1 MSEEKIIPIEKE
13 NEDNG
18 KLSVEEQEE
27 IANKL
32 GAEIMEKVRETV
44 NNNGLHPLT
53 ASLLL
58 ADIAAMLC
66 APGGHAGVAI
76 YMEAMARHCRAE
88 AEQQREDSGNEEK
101 PEETG
106 GNEESSE

>member
-1 MSEEKIIPIEKE
+1 MSEEKIIPIDKE

-18 KLSVEEQEE
+18 KISVEEQEE

-32 GAEIMEKVRETV
+32 GAEIMEKVRGTV
-44 NNNGLHPLT
+44 TDSGLHPLT

-76 YMEAMARHCRAE
+76 YMEAMARHCREE
-88 AEQQREDSGNEEK
+88 AEHQQGDSEKNEKPKETEENEE
-101 PEETG
+101 G
-106 GNEESSE
+106 SE

>member
-18 KLSVEEQEE
+18 NLSVEEQEE

-32 GAEIMEKVRETV
+32 GVEIMSKVRGAV
-44 NNNGLHPLT
+44 NDSGLHPMT

-76 YMEAMARHCRAE
+76 YMEAMARYCREE
-88 AEQQREDSGNEEK
+88 AEQHREDSGNEEK
-101 PEETG
+101 PKETEE
-106 GNEESSE
+106 NEEGSE